1 MSLRGSNT
9 LFADVFDLPV
19 TEKQRKGRSESLISK
34 RNEFLID
41 RYFFLGKTTGIRY
54 ELLMRI
60 IAGEMFLSAYTV
72 QEILFDNS
80 AKIQAIKRA
89 NPTKKDLMKKW
100 PHINWEAPVI
110 PIMD

>member
-9 LFADVFDLPV
+9 LFNDIFVMPV
-19 TEKQRKGRSESLISK
+19 AEKQRKGRSEFLISK

-41 RYFFLGKTTGIRY
+41 RYFYLGKTTGLRY
-54 ELLMRI
+54 ELLIRI
-60 IAGEMFLSAYTV
+60 IADEMFLSAYTI
-72 QEILFDNS
+72 QEILYDNS
-80 AKIQAIKRA
+80 AKIQAVKKVS
-89 NPTKKDLMKKW
+89 PSKKDLMRKW